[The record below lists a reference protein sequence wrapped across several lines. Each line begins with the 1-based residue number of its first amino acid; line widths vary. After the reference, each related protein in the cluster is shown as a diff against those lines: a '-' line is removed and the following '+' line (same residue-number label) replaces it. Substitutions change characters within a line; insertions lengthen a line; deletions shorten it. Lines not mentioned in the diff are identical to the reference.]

1 MSLHH
6 PFSVRYPG
14 GNYLSVASYGSLLA
28 GFLSAVTHKL
38 KLDGYSGYAF
48 TLHFKNLLFVTWLLP
63 YIVAFADMA
72 NVPQHFMTIISH
84 CRRRCCVGS
93 SSAANE
99 RKAKLRPA
107 NVMARD
113 EASYIKNVDA
123 AFTSDN
129 KRGLY
134 ILSTFKSML
143 PVVGDVVCA
152 AGVYAEHVRKSSQ
165 YRTSSDTKPT
175 WDEDKDGATTLSVA
189 KELTSLLHSMIDAF
203 SNGGKGDRA
212 DGGGGEDDTGR
223 ASSLTGNY
231 RPLYWRHFI
240 EVEESAH
247 KLSEIAFPF
256 TSLCHAKAQSAEKGK
271 PGFVRKSFA
280 KRNLLWS
287 KPITEQLQRVQ
298 AESRRASAA
307 SRIFSSE
314 RKAEAADADGS
325 NSISDSAHPNM
336 HDIR

>member
-1 MSLHH
+1 M
-6 PFSVRYPG
+6 
-14 GNYLSVASYGSLLA
+14 ASYGSLLA

-48 TLHFKNLLFVTWLLP
+48 TTHFKNLLFVAWLLP

-72 NVPQHFMTIISH
+72 NIPQHCMTIISH
-84 CRRRCCVGS
+84 CRRRCCVES
-93 SSAANE
+93 SSTANE
-99 RKAKLRPA
+99 RKATLRAA
-107 NVMARD
+107 NLMARD
-113 EASYIKNVDA
+113 EAAHFKNIDA
-123 AFTSDN
+123 AFISDN

-143 PVVGDVVCA
+143 PTVQDVVCA

-175 WDEDKDGATTLSVA
+175 WDENKDGAATLSVA
-189 KELTSLLHSMIDAF
+189 KELTSLLYSMIDAF

-212 DGGGGEDDTGR
+212 CGGDEDDAGR

-247 KLSEIAFPF
+247 KLSKIAFPF
-256 TSLCHAKAQSAEKGK
+256 TGLCHAKAQSAEKGK

-287 KPITEQLQRVQ
+287 KPITQQLQCIQ

-307 SRIFSSE
+307 TSTFPSE
-314 RKAEAADADGS
+314 RRADAGDADGS
-325 NSISDSAHPNM
+325 NGISDRAHPNM